1 MERTDQRQDENLT
14 IDLGAV
20 TTETKGPGPV
30 GLDFY
35 GLEIQTPGIADD

>member
-20 TTETKGPGPV
+20 TTETKGAGTRPFDVLGLEDIPV
-30 GLDFY
+30 GLS
-35 GLEIQTPGIADD
+35 DD